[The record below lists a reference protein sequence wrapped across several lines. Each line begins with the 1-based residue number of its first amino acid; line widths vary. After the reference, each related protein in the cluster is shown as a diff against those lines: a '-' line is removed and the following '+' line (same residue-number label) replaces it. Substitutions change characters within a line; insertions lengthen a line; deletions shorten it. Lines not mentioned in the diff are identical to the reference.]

1 MKAVQD
7 IIKGVIGL
15 IIFIFFFVYG
25 GILYMT
31 AGGDEGKVETAK
43 KVLTGALLGLIIAL
57 LAWAIVNVIVTTIFG
72 YGTGG
77 GWTTTFLKI

>member
-15 IIFIFFFVYG
+15 IIFISIFFFVYG

-31 AGGDEGKVETAK
+31 AGGDETKVELAK
-43 KVLTGALLGLIIAL
+43 KLLTGALLGLIIAL
-57 LAWAIVNVIVTTIFG
+57 LAWAIVNVILTTIFG
-72 YGTGG
+72 Y
-77 GWTTTFLKI
+77 

>member
-7 IIKGVIGL
+7 VINCVIGL
-15 IIFIFFFVYG
+15 IILIPIFFFVDG

-72 YGTGG
+72 Y
-77 GWTTTFLKI
+77 